1 MSVYYTKCAMK
12 KGGGRGAS
20 GEVGWGGGL
29 KIKWK
34 SVLVCAN
41 VSQDS
46 RTFNST
52 KGRATILGGVMAGA
66 GCGGCGGGE
75 QGEGV

>member
-1 MSVYYTKCAMK
+1 MCDEKR
-12 KGGGRGAS
+12 GRKRCEWRS
-20 GEVGWGGGL
+20 GLGGGL